1 MMLNMNFV
9 RVRVPGVFL
18 MVCALVVVAACGS
31 SSSSPTSPS
40 VDVPYSQTD
49 IRTGSGAEAT
59 SGKRVTVNYTLWLYD
74 ASKAEQKGM
83 MVQTTVGSSP
93 FSFTLGNGQVI
104 KGWDTGVNGM
114 KVGGLRRLIIPPSL
128 AYGASGN
135 GPIPANAT
143 IIFEVELL
151 DVQ

>member
-1 MMLNMNFV
+1 
-9 RVRVPGVFL
+9 
-18 MVCALVVVAACGS
+18 
-31 SSSSPTSPS
+31 
-40 VDVPYSQTD
+40 
-49 IRTGSGAEAT
+49 
-59 SGKRVTVNYTLWLYD
+59 
-74 ASKAEQKGM
+74 
-83 MVQTTVGSSP
+83 
-93 FSFTLGNGQVI
+93 
-104 KGWDTGVNGM
+104 M